1 MNKFDGIV
9 GLVGVAAGLIGIGY
23 GVAMHTKVAKVSEKL
38 DRSIDELASDMP
50 IDIPQDVVARAV
62 ERAVALQVKESV
74 GKATDAVIMDV
85 KNDIHKQVSNAVDAE
100 YSNIK
105 EVVLKEIA
113 DEAAKIDAKRV
124 REDVEKYAKKQAL
137 EKFDAKLE
145 DISDKFEEK
154 FESYLDACKDNLS
167 VATKVYKSFADA
179 MTPSNGGGAVLRI
192 G

>member
-1 MNKFDGIV
+1 MSKFDSVV
-9 GLVGVAAGLIGIGY
+9 GLVGVAAGLVGIGY

-50 IDIPQDVVARAV
+50 IDIPQDVIARAV
-62 ERAVALQVKESV
+62 ERAVAAQVKESV
-74 GKATDAVIMDV
+74 GKATDAVILDV

-105 EVVLKEIA
+105 EVVLKELTE
-113 DEAAKIDAKRV
+113 EAAKIDTKRV
-124 REDVEKYAKKQAL
+124 REDVEKYAKEQAL

-145 DISDKFEEK
+145 DIADKFEEK
-154 FESYLDACKDNLS
+154 FEDYLDGCKDNLA

-179 MTPSNGGGAVLRI
+179 MTPSNSGGTVLRI